1 MARVTREGAE
11 HARPSAAV
19 VGLRPLSM
27 SGFSIAS
34 LSRPELSELSAYLPD
49 LQSYRVR
56 LDANEAPP
64 IMTAA
69 AKARIAAALSE
80 GAWERYPDPSLAA
93 LRVAIANSLG
103 ATPAEVL
110 PGVGSDE
117 VISLLLTAFVR
128 PLGSADTAT
137 VLTTTPSFVMYRMSA
152 RCRGLRVLEVPLD
165 ASWDLSIEALKSAI
179 AMAPPSVVFIASPNN
194 PTGNLMSRDRLE
206 QLIAAAPQSLFVI
219 DEAYIAYS
227 DRDQLDLY
235 RRYDNVGI
243 LRTLSKVGFA
253 AFRLGFLLARPE
265 VIAELDK
272 VRLPYNVPTP
282 TQRVA
287 ELAFTELAPEIS
299 RITGEV
305 KAERARVAARLAELP
320 RLQLTPSQA
329 NFLWVRTERSA
340 GELYEALKAR
350 SILVRSFHGRGGRLA
365 NQLRITIGT
374 PAENDQLCAALSE
387 LS

>member
-1 MARVTREGAE
+1 
-11 HARPSAAV
+11 
-19 VGLRPLSM
+19 M
-27 SGFSIAS
+27 SGFSIAA

-64 IMTAA
+64 IMTGA
-69 AKARIAAALSE
+69 AKDRIRQALSD

-93 LRVAIANSLG
+93 VRQAIARSLG
-103 ATPAEVL
+103 VTPQEVL

-128 PLGSADTAT
+128 PLPPADTAT
-137 VLTTTPSFVMYRMSA
+137 ILTTTPSFVMYRMSA

-165 ASWDLSIEALKSAI
+165 AGWDLPVDALKSAI
-179 AMAPPSVVFIASPNN
+179 AVSAPSVVFIASPNN
-194 PTGNLMSRDRLE
+194 PTGNLMSRERLE
-206 QLIAAAPQSLFVI
+206 QVIAAAPRALIVV

-235 RRYDNVGI
+235 RRFENVCI

-253 AFRLGFLLARPE
+253 AFRLGFLVARPD
-265 VIAELDK
+265 VITELDK

-287 ELAFTELAPEIS
+287 ELAFTELAPEVE
-299 RITGEV
+299 RIAREV
-305 KAERARVAARLAELP
+305 VSERARVASRLAELP
-320 RLQLTPSQA
+320 GLQVTPSQA
-329 NFLWVRTERSA
+329 NFLWVHSDKPA
-340 GELYEALKAR
+340 AELYEGLKQR
-350 SILVRSFHGRGGRLA
+350 SILVRSFHARGGRLA

-374 PAENDQLCAALSE
+374 PAENDQLCAALAE
-387 LS
+387 LT